1 VRSFFN
7 GLLSLFELLCIS
19 LISSAPR
26 NGPLNPPKKILI
38 FGYMGIG
45 DFLLFTPT
53 IRNLKKLYPD
63 ARLTLL
69 TAPYSGAPSMAK
81 GVNVLDEIKII
92 DWKNKSWKERRQIN
106 RALEA
111 ENYDLVVGTYIAPVR
126 FFMWGLRN
134 VPVRVGSCRKPS
146 TCSLRFNLIEEE
158 LFRRHFFNRKV
169 FLSGSGVHEIDH
181 GLALLCQLTP
191 SQTWEREVRIDDVQF
206 GNAAA
211 VENEMVVAGL
221 PKAQSLIAFHP
232 GVSLTQKWKQWP
244 AERWA
249 EMAKRLLA
257 HWEVSLVV
265 FATPAEWSELKGA
278 FESAGLNPH
287 NFFVHAP
294 EDALRVRRFL
304 SKCAVF
310 ADNDSGLGHLAVST
324 GTPNV
329 HVFGPTDPVAFG
341 PWINDTHTVITAGPA
356 CEPTVRLGLPTGHR
370 SACGHKNC
378 LNEISVELVYSAV
391 SKKLSASGVR
401 TKVAA

>member
-1 VRSFFN
+1 
-7 GLLSLFELLCIS
+7 
-19 LISSAPR
+19 
-26 NGPLNPPKKILI
+26 
-38 FGYMGIG
+38 
-45 DFLLFTPT
+45 
-53 IRNLKKLYPD
+53 
-63 ARLTLL
+63 
-69 TAPYSGAPSMAK
+69 
-81 GVNVLDEIKII
+81 
-92 DWKNKSWKERRQIN
+92 
-106 RALEA
+106 
-111 ENYDLVVGTYIAPVR
+111 
-126 FFMWGLRN
+126 
-134 VPVRVGSCRKPS
+134 
-146 TCSLRFNLIEEE
+146 
-158 LFRRHFFNRKV
+158 
-169 FLSGSGVHEIDH
+169 
-181 GLALLCQLTP
+181 
-191 SQTWEREVRIDDVQF
+191 
-206 GNAAA
+206 
-211 VENEMVVAGL
+211 MVVAGL

-294 EDALRVRRFL
+294 EDALLVRRFL

-310 ADNDSGLGHLAVST
+310 AGNDSGLGHLAVSA
-324 GTPNV
+324 GTPSV